1 MLFDILTGETTLA
14 DRLQEIRENLEER
27 FGETRQNLEDRLDD
41 FRALKEQNDPDR
53 LELID
58 FDSSEDWT
66 VGESENG
73 RVVITG
79 PNGNSRETILDYG
92 DDTDSFEDIGNTLRD
107 RIENREADFEALK
120 GLTGEQDELEAS
132 DLDASRDF
140 NISESEDGN
149 AVIELRL
156 ISFETS
162 LEFAEY
168 DSFQDLV
175 DRLDEIDLDFG
186 DDDDDDDDTAEE
198 TPVEET
204 PLEEAASAGRELLAD
219 ILDGI

>member
-132 DLDASRDF
+132 DLDASLDF

-186 DDDDDDDDTAEE
+186 DDDDDDDTAEE

>member
-132 DLDASRDF
+132 DLDASGDF